1 MAQLEFPA
9 SLIVVAFG
17 SAKISQLV
25 WNQILLPLI
34 PNLVRSSTKCP
45 VEVSNNARSS
55 LDVDRCKSKIISIA
69 RHSFRKESSRFKI
82 TWSSATLPYR
92 DKFGPNIMGAGIDD
106 GTSIDDDIWQ
116 QFKKFYTTG
125 LLDRDLP
132 YLAVIIQILLSIDR
146 FFVHS
151 GTCSSSTFN
160 GILARLILHSMPKK
174 KCRRNIKSMIQS
186 IYCPEDS

>member
-1 MAQLEFPA
+1 MAQLEFEVRPRQYQ
-9 SLIVVAFG
+9 
-17 SAKISQLV
+17 ISCSRE
-25 WNQILLPLI
+25 LLYSNTQYP
-34 PNLVRSSTKCP
+34 SS
-45 VEVSNNARSS
+45 ARSS